1 MASYCQHGTSYCQHG
16 TVNRVPRL
24 LSRSKMLSAPDLVDL
39 IGLRSERSRRPSD
52 SAQGLI
58 AGRTLR
64 WSKPARDVAA
74 EWGRPGLGRRSGG
87 AVVAVMEAAG
97 LGYGEDPPGRGRLD
111 LAPAGA
117 VVSEAL
123 VRSSYV
129 VVREVSAKHVT

>member
-1 MASYCQHGTSYCQHG
+1 MGAT
-16 TVNRVPRL
+16 
-24 LSRSKMLSAPDLVDL
+24 
-39 IGLRSERSRRPSD
+39 
-52 SAQGLI
+52 
-58 AGRTLR
+58 
-64 WSKPARDVAA
+64 
-74 EWGRPGLGRRSGG
+74 PGLGRRSGG

-123 VRSSYV
+123 ARSGYV

>member
-1 MASYCQHGTSYCQHG
+1 VGAT
-16 TVNRVPRL
+16 
-24 LSRSKMLSAPDLVDL
+24 
-39 IGLRSERSRRPSD
+39 
-52 SAQGLI
+52 
-58 AGRTLR
+58 
-64 WSKPARDVAA
+64 
-74 EWGRPGLGRRSGG
+74 PGLGRRSGG

-123 VRSSYV
+123 VRSGYV